1 LNAMQSA
8 LAPAADQAQAID
20 GIWRLMLWI
29 CVPMYALVLIG
40 VAVVIWRMRRVAP
53 EFTPSTPSDAQ
64 ISRALVAW
72 VVVIVAGLIVLTLG
86 SFFVDRQLIPG
97 QGADVNIRIT
107 GMQWWWQI
115 EYVSDDASQRF
126 MTANELHL
134 PVGKTVH
141 IDLMSGDVIHS
152 FWVPNLS
159 GKRDLIPGRT
169 NTIELTPRQVGT
181 FRGQCAEFCGLQH
194 AKMAML
200 VFVDSENDFKAWWQR
215 QVQARNELPSDVA
228 KQGEQLFVSS
238 ACAMCHTVRGTIA
251 GSQAGPDL
259 THLASRHTLAAGA
272 LPFNAGSLAAWLADP
287 QTQKPGTNMPTVD
300 LEPDQLNALVAYLM
314 SLQ

>member
-1 LNAMQSA
+1 MNALQSA

-20 GIWRLMLWI
+20 GIWHLMLWI
-29 CVPMYALVLIG
+29 CVPMYVLVLIG
-40 VAVVIWRMRRVAP
+40 MAVVILRMRRVAP
-53 EFTPSTPSDAQ
+53 EFTPATPSDTQ
-64 ISRALVAW
+64 ISRGLTLW
-72 VVVIVAGLIVLTLG
+72 VIVIVAGLIVLTLG
-86 SFFVDRQLIPG
+86 SFFVDRRLIPG
-97 QGADVNIRIT
+97 AQADVNIRIT
-107 GMQWWWQI
+107 AQQWWWRV

-134 PVGKTVH
+134 PLGKTVH

-169 NTIELTPRQVGT
+169 NTIELTPRQLGT

-200 VFVDSENDFKAWWQR
+200 VFVDNENDFKAWWQR

-238 ACAMCHTVRGTIA
+238 TCAMCHTVRGTTA
-251 GSQAGPDL
+251 GSLAGPDL

-272 LPFNAGSLAAWLADP
+272 LPLNAGSLAAWLADP
-287 QTQKPGTNMPTVD
+287 QQQKPGTNMPTID
-300 LEPDQLNALVAYLM
+300 LEPDQLNALVAYLL
-314 SLQ
+314 SLK